1 MDQQANP
8 LAKHFRQPAIYARL
22 PSDGKFWPAGSIDI
36 PATGELPF
44 YPMTARDEIT
54 LRTPDALLNGQGV
67 VDIIQS
73 CCPSIRDAW
82 QMPSIDV
89 DSVLL
94 YIRIA
99 SYGNQ
104 MDFDTECPKC
114 KEENNFAIDLGMVVG
129 NIAAPDYES
138 TVDFDHL
145 RIKLKPQ
152 PYFEINKANQIQFT
166 QQQIL
171 RTVNDSSM
179 SDEDKKERS
188 DAYLKEL
195 INLNIE
201 ICVNCTREVVTEEGV
216 VVTDKDFIREFYD
229 NADYKVLKKVQD
241 VLADISSTA
250 GAKPIETKCTN
261 SECGHEYAV
270 PLAFDYA
277 NFFG

>member
-1 MDQQANP
+1 
-8 LAKHFRQPAIYARL
+8 
-22 PSDGKFWPAGSIDI
+22 
-36 PATGELPF
+36 
-44 YPMTARDEIT
+44 
-54 LRTPDALLNGQGV
+54 
-67 VDIIQS
+67 
-73 CCPSIRDAW
+73 
-82 QMPSIDV
+82 
-89 DSVLL
+89 
-94 YIRIA
+94 
-99 SYGNQ
+99 
-104 MDFDTECPKC
+104 
-114 KEENNFAIDLGMVVG
+114 
-129 NIAAPDYES
+129 
-138 TVDFDHL
+138 
-145 RIKLKPQ
+145 
-152 PYFEINKANQIQFT
+152 
-166 QQQIL
+166 L

-179 SDEDKKERS
+179 SDEEKKERS

>member
-1 MDQQANP
+1 MSSNP
-8 LAKHFRQPAIYARL
+8 LMKHFRRPAIHLKL
-22 PSDGKFWPAGSIDI
+22 PSRGKFWSDNALELPVTGDI
-36 PATGELPF
+36 PV
-44 YPMTARDEIT
+44 YPMTSGDEIA
-54 LRTPDALLNGQGV
+54 LKTPDALMNGSSIV
-67 VDIIQS
+67 TVIQS
-73 CCPSIRDAW
+73 CCPNIKDAW